1 MMVSVSDAEMVEP
14 HIKCEECEDN
24 QAAFRCNQCNATRAT
39 VFNEQS
45 QELYCTDCFTLM
57 HFKGNRMLHMFMD
70 AMNILL
76 LLERLDPGFQEHM
89 RRARPRVLWAI
100 TSLQGWCRGIE
111 SRKQFRRHKDLVT
124 KIQRRWRGAMTRKK
138 LLSMLDQ
145 YKWRKK
151 EISNY
156 FLPKTRQER
165 MVAKQKFAAQYGRKE
180 VAYQQ
185 TAATL
190 SELRNAIV
198 DSSGTDTLEDVGRT
212 KQLMEEQQI
221 TMNERKKAVDQ
232 QNAYMLPIYSSGPRA
247 LVDQGN
253 LQAVASTGG
262 GQNAALVQQQK
273 DRSMEL
279 TRKDIRGARDTTLKD
294 MMRIDDGKA

>member
-1 MMVSVSDAEMVEP
+1 
-14 HIKCEECEDN
+14 
-24 QAAFRCNQCNATRAT
+24 
-39 VFNEQS
+39 
-45 QELYCTDCFTLM
+45 
-57 HFKGNRMLHMFMD
+57 
-70 AMNILL
+70 
-76 LLERLDPGFQEHM
+76 
-89 RRARPRVLWAI
+89 
-100 TSLQGWCRGIE
+100 
-111 SRKQFRRHKDLVT
+111 
-124 KIQRRWRGAMTRKK
+124 MTRKK
-138 LLSMLDQ
+138 LLAMLDQ

-165 MVAKQKFAAQYGRKE
+165 MVAKQKFAAQYGRKD
-180 VAYQQ
+180 VAYKQ

-190 SELRNAIV
+190 QELRTTIM

-221 TMNERKKAVDQ
+221 TMSERKKAVD
-232 QNAYMLPIYSSGPRA
+232 
-247 LVDQGN
+247 
-253 LQAVASTGG
+253 
-262 GQNAALVQQQK
+262 QQK